1 MRSSTINQDR
11 NNRKIQTWHEFM
23 TEIPRWRSAG
33 DDGGLKWWLKWRLTV
48 LPAPLLLGEVV
59 PDLFSSLLSPLFRF
73 LPLALSTQPLTTPP
87 PFLAVRSFFF
97 PYSTSRPLLPSL
109 SVAFSLSFFLSPA
122 NSLFSL
128 TPAVCQTPTSLS
140 ILKPSRHS
148 PPPPSLAAAVF
159 PQLLYQ
165 QLTPE
170 T

>member
-1 MRSSTINQDR
+1 MAIIPSVFSSTLPLVLRRSSRHIHT
-11 NNRKIQTWHEFM
+11 
-23 TEIPRWRSAG
+23 PSRSPSFRLFHCFYLSAL
-33 DDGGLKWWLKWRLTV
+33 LK
-48 LPAPLLLGEVV
+48 
-59 PDLFSSLLSPLFRF
+59 
-73 LPLALSTQPLTTPP
+73 LPLD
-87 PFLAVRSFFF
+87 FLVF
-97 PYSTSRPLLPSL
+97 PYSTSRHSPPLVLWSL
-109 SVAFSLSFFLSPA
+109 SRSFSLSFFLSAA

-128 TPAVCQTPTSLS
+128 PPAVCQTPNSLS